1 MREDTVYCIGRQI
14 IIRTVRKMQTLIR
27 WMQRKNEAEKV
38 Q

>member
-14 IIRTVRKMQTLIR
+14 IIHTVRRMQTLIR